1 MITLRMDNELENHL
15 KSIAK
20 RSKRKQSDIMRTAIA
35 EYLEEIEDYLDAVDA
50 LQELDKDEDETIDL
64 DKLLKHVQS

>member
-1 MITLRMDNELENHL
+1 MITLRMDEELECHL

-20 RSKRKQSDIMRTAIA
+20 RAKRKQSDIMRTAIA

-50 LQELDKDEDETIDL
+50 LEELDKQEDQTVSLDEF
-64 DKLLKHVQS
+64 LKHV